1 MCLSPK
7 KVDAQAE
14 HLAELWKETE
24 LYEEPAFDMA
34 FLALSGLVAAY
45 FGATAIAKR

>member
-1 MCLSPK
+1 MCWVCLTMLSFMVAAIIVSP
-7 KVDAQAE
+7 E
-14 HLAELWKETE
+14 RYGSL
-24 LYEEPAFDMA
+24 PAFDMA